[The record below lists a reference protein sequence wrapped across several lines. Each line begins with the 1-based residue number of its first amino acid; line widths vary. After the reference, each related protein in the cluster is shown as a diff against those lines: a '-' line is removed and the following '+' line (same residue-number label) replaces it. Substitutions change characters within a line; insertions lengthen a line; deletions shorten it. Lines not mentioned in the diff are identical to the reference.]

1 MAENNS
7 LYEKLGGNEA
17 VTNFIKILSEKLLN
31 SNISDKIK
39 LIK

>member
-17 VTNFIKILSEKLLN
+17 VTNFIKILSEKLK
-31 SNISDKIK
+31 SRRIGIDFSE
-39 LIK
+39 